1 MPSDR
6 RAWCNQRQQVPSF
19 AANRSSF
26 VLSLLRT
33 RKQYMRH
40 LWGRKNTATLSVLFS
55 TASLLYQPYHSA
67 GFVARTEMSI
77 LKRAISRLAILDIEL
92 ASFDIELAVS
102 SFWHNGILDALI
114 NVLDKSVLIVAGNER
129 TSSIRMQAWRI
140 RELGSRNARSKH
152 CNLSS
157 KLFVQLPL

>member
-1 MPSDR
+1 
-6 RAWCNQRQQVPSF
+6 
-19 AANRSSF
+19 
-26 VLSLLRT
+26 
-33 RKQYMRH
+33 
-40 LWGRKNTATLSVLFS
+40 
-55 TASLLYQPYHSA
+55 
-67 GFVARTEMSI
+67 MSI
-77 LKRAISRLAILDIEL
+77 LKRAISRLASLDIEL

-102 SFWHNGILDALI
+102 SFWRNGILGALI

-129 TSSIRMQAWRI
+129 TSSIRMQGAWRI